1 MDRLLRRE
9 LDAIARDR
17 RSGAAELALRA
28 VTALQ
33 AWVRLHPK
41 PTERQLLEIAHT
53 LLRTQPA
60 MAPFGRLANEL
71 LLAMRKPASSK
82 TLQFVLARS
91 STLLETAGGR
101 IAARFVN
108 FLHPGLHYSLGTYS
122 YSSTV
127 LKAIAAARKQIPWV
141 LCSEGRPEQEGRRM
155 AAGIARLGIEVRFV
169 TDASLP
175 AYLPFCSLFVV
186 GADAVASHDFKNKV
200 GTRALV
206 TRALEKKKPICVLAD
221 TMKFWPRAV
230 SRVGRWAWFGP
241 NLKIWA
247 QPPKGVT
254 VIEIPFEW
262 TSLSRGVR
270 ILTERGWFTPT
281 GVRRAVEK
289 ILVAPELKQWLLQS
303 FTIDAPPRNL
313 QLRF

>member
-17 RSGAAELALRA
+17 RSGASELALRA

-33 AWVRLHPK
+33 AWLPLHPK
-41 PTERQLLEIAHT
+41 LTERQLLEIAHT

-71 LLAMRKPASSK
+71 LLAMREPASSK
-82 TLQFVLARS
+82 TLQCVLARF
-91 STLLETAGGR
+91 STLLETAGDR
-101 IAARFVN
+101 IAARFLN
-108 FLHPGLHYSLGTYS
+108 FLRPGLGFSLGTYS

-155 AAGIARLGIEVRFV
+155 AERIARLGIEVRFV

-186 GADAVASHDFKNKV
+186 GADAVAGHDFQNKV

-206 TRALEKKKPICVLAD
+206 TRALENKKPVCVLAD
-221 TMKFWPRAV
+221 TMKFWHLGA
-230 SRVGRWAWFGP
+230 SSVGRWARFGP

-262 TSLSRGVR
+262 TPLSRGVR
-270 ILTERGWFTPT
+270 ILTERGWFTST

-289 ILVAPELKQWLLQS
+289 IQVAPQLKQWLLQ
-303 FTIDAPPRNL
+303 R
-313 QLRF
+313 